1 MDTNSYRVFLTLTEE
16 MNFHKAAEKLYIS
29 QQALSQQIKR
39 MEETCGV
46 ELFERRPSLK
56 LTNAGKDMQLFARQ
70 IVSSETEMQK
80 HFADYS
86 RKANGRLVI
95 GINHQRLNSIMPG
108 AWKRFYAS
116 HPNISVMVLDNY
128 FYRLLDDMRNNL
140 VDMVI
145 GQDLPP
151 TNNVTARI
159 LSEEQVFFVVSESLM
174 QRYYPGDWHERLRA
188 AEKNGCDIKFFTELP
203 MILPIEG
210 TSSYIPV
217 KKLIQDNN
225 FLPFKIFESINQQ
238 LLFNLACGGDGASI
252 VTPLGLYDQIVNHG
266 ALPQGCHCLRLN
278 GVDKHVMSLVMRSD
292 IIQPQYILDMADEIS
307 KEFERF
313 IRTINEAF
321 TNRQ

>member
-1 MDTNSYRVFLTLTEE
+1 MDTNSYRVFLTLAEE
-16 MNFHKAAEKLYIS
+16 MNYHRAAEKLYIS

-39 MEETCGV
+39 MEESCGA
-46 ELFERRPSLK
+46 ELFERRPTLK
-56 LTNAGKDMQLFARQ
+56 LTNAGKDMQIFARQ
-70 IVSSETEMQK
+70 IVSAETEMQK

-86 RKANGRLVI
+86 RKANSRLVV

-108 AWKRFYAS
+108 AWKRFYAA

-140 VDMVI
+140 VDMVV

-151 TNNVTARI
+151 TNNVVVRE
-159 LSEEQVFFVVSESLM
+159 LSREQVFFVVHESLM
-174 QRYYPGDWHERLRA
+174 KRYYPWDWQTRLVA
-188 AEKNGCDIKFFTELP
+188 AEKNGCDIKEFIELP

-217 KKLIQDNN
+217 KKLIQENN
-225 FLPFKIFESINQQ
+225 LIPFKVFESVNQQ

-252 VTPLGLYDQIVNHG
+252 ITPLGLYDHIIHYG
-266 ALPQGCHCLRLN
+266 SLPQGCHCMKLN
-278 GVDKHVMSLVMRSD
+278 GVEKHVMSLVMRSD
-292 IIQPQYILDMADEIS
+292 IIQPQYNIDMADEIC

-313 IRTINEAF
+313 MKTIDGLFAK
-321 TNRQ
+321 